1 MIILVIIVK
10 LMIFLGFIEG
20 LLNDKKL
27 IKNLLN

>member
-10 LMIFLGFIEG
+10 FMIFLGFIEG